1 MKSKIMIVFSI
12 LLLSCL
18 LISCEALENISFN
31 SPTYTAKQFM
41 NALNSDNPSK
51 ALDKICES
59 MAIPSI
65 PEKTLKDLDYEEQYR
80 DEKTVQVRVT
90 GEIRLEDPDL
100 GALKKNLDFVL
111 FLEKDG
117 KDWCIQRESL
127 ISIFD
132 SIIDLSY

>member
-1 MKSKIMIVFSI
+1 MKAKLFLSFSV
-12 LLLSCL
+12 LLLCSL
-18 LISCEALENISFN
+18 LISCEVLENLSLN
-31 SPTYTAKQFM
+31 SPTHAVNQFM
-41 NALNSDNPSK
+41 HALNSDNPSK
-51 ALDKICES
+51 ALDQICES
-59 MAIPSI
+59 MVIPSL
-65 PEKTLKDLDYEEQYR
+65 PEKTLKDLDYEEKYS
-80 DEKTVQVRVT
+80 DEETAQVRVT

-111 FLEKDG
+111 VLEKDG